1 MTMFN
6 SYVKLPESNSSSP
19 NLSCGCDYHSTDQFD
34 RDLLRYF
41 IRISQIR
48 SDQSM
53 WFWAMATWRIPILRI
68 HPSGLWLLRSQG
80 LNVTPRYYQPNEG
93 SKGLTYNKVPP
104 GAYGVCPRPWN
115 NWDLTKGGLFLGCCF
130 FGCFGHFFGFLFP
143 CLASLLLCFLLFC
156 FYSFPCFSASLLFC
170 FFASLLLHCSAS
182 PLFSASLPLKQA

>member
-53 WFWAMATWRIPILRI
+53 WFWAMATWRIPTLRI

-130 FGCFGHFFGFLFP
+130 FWMFWAFFWISVSLLSFFASLLFAFLLLF
-143 CLASLLLCFLLFC
+143 LSLLLCF
-156 FYSFPCFSASLLFC
+156 
-170 FFASLLLHCSAS
+170 FAFLLLCFSAS
-182 PLFSASLPLKQA
+182 PLFCFSAVFLFWASQA